1 VANLNRLT
9 SNIMSKNLIG
19 FVALLLFF
27 SKFAYAQPDL
37 MGYAEFLPDRYTSN
51 FKKGVQSKLIGTAT
65 IEKQKMAVEM
75 LLSQEAGNVSKYDGK
90 KWMQIK
96 SSGSA
101 KLGSES
107 VNVSLVQYYDLK
119 TKLKIYE
126 IDVDEE
132 KTTQYEWRSIPK
144 NLRFG
149 DLVEV
154 GSYKEK
160 DKSGKLVGIG
170 IVSYRLTQITNGYE
184 FCQIESGKDLESD
197 EHEIVE
203 DCDQFTQDKKLTGQR
218 VKVKIGKDTEIE
230 VSGKSILR

>member
-1 VANLNRLT
+1 
-9 SNIMSKNLIG
+9 MSKNLIG
-19 FVALLLFF
+19 FLALLMFF
-27 SKFAYAQPDL
+27 PKFAYAQPDL
-37 MGYAEFLPDRYTSN
+37 IGYAEFLPDRYTAN
-51 FKKGVQSKLIGTAT
+51 FKKGVQSKLTGTAI
-65 IEKQKMAVEM
+65 IEKQKMVVEM
-75 LLSQEAGNVSKYDGK
+75 SLSQEAGSVSKYDGK
-90 KWMQIK
+90 QWIQVK

-107 VNVSLVQYYDLK
+107 VNVSLIQYYDLK

-126 IDVDEE
+126 INVDEE
-132 KTTQYEWRSIPK
+132 KTTKYEWRSIPK
-144 NLRFG
+144 YLRFG

-170 IVSYRLTQITNGYE
+170 IMSYRLVQQTNGYE

-218 VKVKIGKDTEIE
+218 VKVKISKDSEIE
-230 VSGKSILR
+230 ASGKSILR

>member
-27 SKFAYAQPDL
+27 SKFAYAQTDR
-37 MGYAEFLPDRYTSN
+37 MSFAEFLPDRYTAN
-51 FKKGVQSKLIGTAT
+51 FKKGVESKLIGTAV
-65 IEKQKMAVEM
+65 IEKKKMAAEM
-75 LLSQEAGNVSKYDGK
+75 LLSQDAGSVSKYDGK
-90 KWMQIK
+90 QWMQIK

-107 VNVSLVQYYDLK
+107 VNVSLVQYYDLN

-126 IDVDEE
+126 VNVDEE

-144 NLRFG
+144 YLRFG

-170 IVSYRLTQITNGYE
+170 IMSYRLVQITNGYE

-197 EHEIVE
+197 EHEVVE
-203 DCDQFTQDKKLTGQR
+203 DCDQFTQDKKLSGQR
-218 VKVKIGKDTEIE
+218 LKVKIGKDSEIE
-230 VSGKSILR
+230 ASGKSILR